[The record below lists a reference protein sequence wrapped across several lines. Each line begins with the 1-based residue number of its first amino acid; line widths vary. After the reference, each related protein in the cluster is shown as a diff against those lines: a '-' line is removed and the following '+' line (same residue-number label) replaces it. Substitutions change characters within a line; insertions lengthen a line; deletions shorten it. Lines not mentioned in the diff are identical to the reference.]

1 MSAERIG
8 RVLRSSS
15 RNAPT
20 GTLLKV
26 AMLLLVVA
34 SACGGR
40 EASWDAPMVV
50 DGSLRSVGLSQSV
63 VVADPGL
70 DRVLLLKAD
79 DAQSL
84 RVNPATVGKSL
95 RSLVR
100 VPGQERVLALSR
112 GVQPRLSASD
122 EKPSLSV
129 LSPNSASPVV
139 ARYELEPGFEQMT
152 VDPQGQW
159 VVLTGD
165 GSDQS
170 GINNPNELIL
180 IDITDSRF
188 EPIRKTL
195 ASFGSQPL
203 RYTFTTE
210 LQFPNGSSGR
220 LLLIETERDLKVLNL
235 ADPSSN
241 EITVQFQRTQSNQ
254 VATPAG
260 LSYHDGDP
268 GLNDDARIAVR
279 FEGQSDVI
287 LIEMLADAERPF
299 KLLPQLVD
307 AGGVP
312 SALEIVQT
320 DEGIRLAALL
330 PIASQ
335 VVLIDP
341 ATTLG
346 QVIDLP
352 AGYSQF
358 TRVTADSAAASGDE
372 ALLWGENVPSIAF
385 WSLGEIGQQAFRS
398 VEILELQVGVGGVLP
413 MTNDTRRRLLKTSN
427 GTQFF
432 VLDLDR
438 RQAFPMDT
446 QFGSVQ
452 LRLSPDG
459 RRAWAF
465 APGSFEFGLVDLQS
479 MHVTSVRTD
488 VPPDELYEIEG
499 RGDRRIAIALHVRG
513 GLGATLLEGEEP
525 DGTASRFYSNLL
537 LEGL

>member
-1 MSAERIG
+1 MSAQSTRRASG
-8 RVLRSSS
+8 NWWRTSST
-15 RNAPT
+15 ALA
-20 GTLLKV
+20 LL
-26 AMLLLVVA
+26 AA
-34 SACGGR
+34 QACGGR
-40 EASWDAPMVV
+40 EASWDAPLVL
-50 DGSLRSVGLSQSV
+50 DGQLRTVGLSQSV
-63 VVADPGL
+63 VVADTGL
-70 DRVLLLKAD
+70 DRVLVLQAD

-84 RVNPATVGKSL
+84 RVGTAPVGKNL
-95 RSLVR
+95 RTLVR
-100 VPGQERVLALSR
+100 VPGEDRVLALSR
-112 GVQPRLSASD
+112 GVQPRQSASD
-122 EKPSLSV
+122 EKASLSV
-129 LSPNSASPVV
+129 LSPGSASPLV
-139 ARYELEPGFEQMT
+139 ARYELESGFEQMR
-152 VDPQGQW
+152 VDPQGEW

-180 IDITDSRF
+180 IDVTDSRF
-188 EPIRKTL
+188 DPIRKTL

-210 LQFPNGSSGR
+210 LQFPDGSSGR

-235 ADPSSN
+235 ADPESN

-254 VATPAG
+254 VAKPAG
-260 LSYHDGDP
+260 LSYSDGDP

-287 LIEMLADAERPF
+287 LIEMLADATRPF

-320 DEGIRLAALL
+320 DQGVRLAALL
-330 PIASQ
+330 PTQSQ
-335 VVLIDP
+335 VALIDP
-341 ATTLG
+341 ATTLA
-346 QVIDLP
+346 QMIDLP
-352 AGYSQF
+352 ASYSKF
-358 TRVTADSAAASGDE
+358 TRVTADSTVATGDE
-372 ALLWGENVPSIAF
+372 ALLWGENVNSVAF

-398 VEILELQVGVGGVLP
+398 VEILELQVGIASVLQ
-413 MTNDTRRRLLKTSN
+413 MSGDTRRRLLQTNS
-427 GTQFF
+427 GGQFF

-459 RRAWAF
+459 ARAWAY
-465 APGSFEFGLVDLQS
+465 APGSYEFGLVDLQS
-479 MHVTSVRTD
+479 MHVTSLRTD
-488 VPPDELYEIEG
+488 VPPDEIYEIKG
-499 RGDRRIAIALHVRG
+499 RSNRRVAFALHLRG
-513 GLGATLLEGEEP
+513 GLGVTLLEGEEP
-525 DGTASRFYSNLL
+525 DSTLSRFYSNLF